1 MQHRTFTSAIVFSL
15 IACLAATGAF
25 AQREVEKV
33 VIARQP
39 GIQFLPVI
47 VMEGNKLLEKHLKL
61 AGLGDVP
68 VSWFT
73 FAGGAETNNA
83 ILSGSAHFAMGGVPP
98 LLTLWDKTR
107 GNVDVKGVAALSS
120 YRFYLNS
127 RNPGV
132 KSIKDFS
139 DKDRIALPGVKVSM
153 GAVVLQMMV
162 AGAYGMEN
170 FDKLDHLTVS
180 MSFPDGM
187 AALFNPQSEITA
199 HFASPPFHYHELK
212 QAGVH
217 KVMDSYDVLGPAT
230 TNVIFTTAKFR
241 DQNPKTYAAFLAALD
256 EAMQLIKSDKKTAA
270 EIYLRI
276 SNDKRTTLP
285 EMLDMLN
292 DPEIIFTA
300 TPFNTMKWVDFMYRV
315 KSIKTKPD
323 TWKDL
328 FFPNIHNLSGS

>member
-1 MQHRTFTSAIVFSL
+1 MRRYNLFAAVVALCGSL
-15 IACLAATGAF
+15 FAGVAAA
-25 AQREVEKV
+25 EVDKL

-61 AGLGDVP
+61 AGLGEVP

-73 FAGGAETNNA
+73 FAGGADTNNA
-83 ILSGSAHFAMGGVPP
+83 VLSGSAHFAMGGVPP
-98 LLTLWDKTR
+98 LLTLWDRTR
-107 GNVDVKGVAALSS
+107 GNIDVKGVAALSS
-120 YRFYLNS
+120 YRFYLNT
-127 RNPGV
+127 RNPNV
-132 KSIKDFS
+132 KTIKDFT

-162 AGAYGMEN
+162 ANAYGLEN
-170 FDKLDHLTVS
+170 FDRLDRLTVS

-187 AALFNPQSEITA
+187 AALFNPVSEITA

-212 QAGVH
+212 QPGVH

-230 TNVIFTTAKFR
+230 TNVIFATAKFR
-241 DQNPKTYAAFLAALD
+241 EQNPKTFGAFMAALD
-256 EAMQLIKSDKKTAA
+256 EAMQLIKTDKKTAA

-276 SNDKRTTLP
+276 SNDKRTTLQ

-300 TPFNTMKWVDFMYRV
+300 TPFNTMKWVDFMHKV
-315 KSIKTKPD
+315 KSIRNKPE

-328 FFPNIHNLSGS
+328 FFPNVHNLNGS